1 MNIEKNFTLTIIGI
15 VAIAIS
21 ITIIQFLL
29 RKEKKKSEIE
39 GKIKISF
46 GIWLASILLGAT
58 IINLKTITI
67 LNEALDYIYK
77 VNANELTIEIAKI
90 SSIFIGISAI
100 WLIIWFFIVKVFAVI
115 FVGKR
120 SDENEMEN
128 DNYVYFIIKGIMLI
142 CFLLGLLP
150 ILENLL
156 KAFLPNI
163 EIPFYH

>member
-1 MNIEKNFTLTIIGI
+1 MNIEKNFTLTLIGI
-15 VAIAIS
+15 VAISIS

-29 RKEKKKSEIE
+29 RKEKKKSEID

-46 GIWLASILLGAT
+46 GIWFSSILLGAT

-77 VNANELTIEIAKI
+77 VNSNELQIEIAKI
-90 SSIFIGISAI
+90 SSIYIGLSAI
-100 WLIIWFFIVKVFAVI
+100 WLLIWFFIVKVFSVI

-120 SDENEMEN
+120 NDENEMEN

-150 ILENLL
+150 IFENLL
-156 KAFLPNI
+156 RAFLPNI